1 MMYSCTGAVYVHLQE
16 VMSTISWSLSSLLNT
31 WASVTDP
38 YMDMNSTS
46 WWFL

>member
-1 MMYSCTGAVYVHLQE
+1 MMYSCTEGLDVHLQE

-38 YMDMNSTS
+38 YIDMYLTS
-46 WWFL
+46 SFW